1 MDRHGSKQR
10 ETRPNE
16 NTLRN
21 LNRLFFWRFFLET
34 MKQRKNRLF
43 KQKNFRVYF
52 FTTIDTKQTL
62 QQRALYLPSSNNWL
76 KRRQKNFPESK
87 TMEHYQVQEFNDSI
101 VKSSAHNPK
110 IYDVKSFNLK
120 VPASELSTWN

>member
-1 MDRHGSKQR
+1 MESQQAQ
-10 ETRPNE
+10 
-16 NTLRN
+16 
-21 LNRLFFWRFFLET
+21 FFWRFFSRNNE
-34 MKQRKNRLF
+34 KIGYSN
-43 KQKNFRVYF
+43 KNFRAYF
-52 FTTIDTKQTL
+52 FTTIDTKQTS